1 MAWYGNGLSAPS
13 RGRGGGRGRSR
24 GRGRPAARPAARP
37 NKSRVSTRGPPRRP
51 PAKKAK
57 KARPAK
63 KGVSENYQDL
73 IKETQTSA
81 DSSLSVKAE
90 AARFK
95 RKAAQIK
102 KSLPKKPVLQ
112 KAKEAVSPVLRKKT
126 GEGMPKPTGMRPM
139 VPPKAPSRSKKTTGQ
154 KRLKE
159 VKQAQKMAKAVE
171 KKAVAMKKKVAKME
185 LGPRP
190 AQQIQ
195 IQKQAIDSKAVAP
208 LKKKVSSPRVDP
220 SIQRAIAKKAAS
232 KPAPRVDPSI
242 QRRIDAMKMKSAPTK
257 ASPEN
262 YDDLIKKTGTARPPQ
277 VDASI
282 VRRIKAKEAEKKA
295 MARKVA
301 PKPESYMEIT
311 RKTGTSTAM
320 TPMEQVKEEMKV
332 TKKNMMKRQKQKRI
346 VAPKPFVHGDMK
358 VETKVD
364 PKTKVIEVKKKLGNR
379 VVKKEKFTP
388 KEAWKANVSRRKME
402 AETIVESK
410 KMKEVPMKKKIRDI
424 TVELVIE
431 GASKPSGLKG
441 LLSAIGITL
450 PSGPVHTPRKHSM
463 VPVRT
468 SSGRIV
474 MQRQTLLGLSGYAH
488 LVVSKN
494 GRVLK
499 DDVFPDYDTALKA
512 YNAQVSFVSNTP
524 DAYKDKADP
533 VTEIAPPKGDGGDAT
548 SPVKPVTAPTPVVA
562 PEDTGGSENYMDV
575 INETETVAPT
585 AKPKIWSYEKTN
597 PYYDPSGKGFEKG
610 TKRYSESSYEQQVQK
625 MLAEKQPAQEEPAA
639 KTTVATE
646 VAKNEQFQQ
655 GLMTAAIV
663 GGLYYAATKR

>member
-1 MAWYGNGLSAPS
+1 
-13 RGRGGGRGRSR
+13 
-24 GRGRPAARPAARP
+24 
-37 NKSRVSTRGPPRRP
+37 
-51 PAKKAK
+51 
-57 KARPAK
+57 
-63 KGVSENYQDL
+63 L

-262 YDDLIKKTGTARPPQ
+262 YDDLIKKTGTARQPIPGMVMTKPEPKLPPKGF
-277 VDASI
+277 VRTRPTIDEMVKMRSPRPGFVPPTVKKIVPTDGKKVPIPSGPDASI
-282 VRRIKAKEAEKKA
+282 LKRIKAKEAEKKS
-295 MARKVA
+295 
-301 PKPESYMEIT
+301 ESYMEIT

-320 TPMEQVKEEMKV
+320 TPMEQVKEEKKV

-379 VVKKEKFTP
+379 VIKKEKFTP

-450 PSGPVHTPRKHSM
+450 PSGPVHTPKKHSM

-468 SSGRIV
+468 SSGRVV

-494 GRVLK
+494 GKVLK